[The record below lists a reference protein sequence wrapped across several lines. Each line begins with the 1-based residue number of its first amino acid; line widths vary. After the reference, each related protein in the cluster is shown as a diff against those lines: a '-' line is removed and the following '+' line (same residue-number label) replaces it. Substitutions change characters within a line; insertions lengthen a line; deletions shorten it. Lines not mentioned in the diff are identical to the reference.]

1 MQFLIGLG
9 CFVAAAAFYYYVGYS
24 PQQQDDWDK
33 LPTLSEYLDKNTECK
48 TSDDE
53 NAKCYSCG
61 SDKVIFQP
69 LTTHLDPRHKHVCL
83 SCSRILFKS
92 KSIMS

>member
-9 CFVAAAAFYYYVGYS
+9 IIVAVGIFYYYVLYS
-24 PQQQDDWDK
+24 PAQQDDWDK
-33 LPTLSEYLDKNTECK
+33 LPTLPEYLDKHPECK

-69 LTTHLDPRHKHVCL
+69 LTTQLDPRYKHICL
-83 SCSRILFKS
+83 SCNRILFKS